1 MPANANTRV
10 CPPSFRGSPSQRTY
24 RTSTALASTCPFL
37 ALAREEAEKGGFRSR
52 FSRIPRPIASTVAP
66 VKPTATVKQILP
78 SRPAVPT
85 AKRPAATGAL
95 QRPAGQTIRPA
106 APALS
111 RSTDV
116 ASGPVSNTTRPVFQR
131 IKEREER
138 KAAEAR
144 ERVRN
149 SEYTHIMEF
158 TTRPL
163 TTFTALPARPQ
174 RPKVFDR
181 ITQRRIDRM
190 KADQATRPRQPNIAV
205 RPVFDRPL
213 RR

>member
-52 FSRIPRPIASTVAP
+52 FYRIPRPIASTVAP
-66 VKPTATVKQILP
+66 VKPTATVKQIPP

-111 RSTDV
+111 RSTDI

-149 SEYTHIMEF
+149 
-158 TTRPL
+158 
-163 TTFTALPARPQ
+163 AVPARHQ
-174 RPKVFDR
+174 RSKVFER

-190 KADQATRPRQPNIAV
+190 KADQAARPRQLNNAV

-213 RR
+213 RRQAPVAQPTL